1 MYIIRCFLEITLFLN
16 FRAKCA
22 KHHPGYC
29 KYLVLCGCK
38 HLQQQQQQKQKKLS
52 QLLIFPDHLSE
63 CNSPYILTI
72 VDDAP
77 RSDATQ
83 KKIFFFKMHIKKL
96 VMSDTKK
103 KTSCILSFSPTQCR
117 HKMFSNFKNQWSPKD
132 LVLNISP
139 LALVYLY
146 GMTWS
151 FFSDYSTWVGSGCES
166 GTKILVWT
174 GRKTDPV
181 FGFFLKKFNR

>member
-1 MYIIRCFLEITLFLN
+1 MSVHSKMCLLEIKLFSN

-29 KYLVLCGCK
+29 KYLVLCVCK
-38 HLQQQQQQKQKKLS
+38 HLQQQQQKQKKLS
-52 QLLIFPDHLSE
+52 QLLIFPDHLCG

-77 RSDATQ
+77 QSDATQ

-103 KTSCILSFSPTQCR
+103 WKKTPCILSFSPTQCR
-117 HKMFSNFKNQWSPKD
+117 HKMFFNFKNQWCRKD
-132 LVLNISP
+132 LALNISP

-146 GMTWS
+146 GMTYH
-151 FFSDYSTWVGSGCES
+151 FFRIIVLRY
-166 GTKILVWT
+166 ILGV
-174 GRKTDPV
+174 RAEQKFL
-181 FGFFLKKFNR
+181 FGQEGKQTQ

>member
-1 MYIIRCFLEITLFLN
+1 MEIPLFLN

-29 KYLVLCGCK
+29 KYLVLCVCK
-38 HLQQQQQQKQKKLS
+38 HLQQQQQKQKKLS
-52 QLLIFPDHLSE
+52 QLLIFPDHLCG

-83 KKIFFFKMHIKKL
+83 KKNYFFQDAYQEASNVWYEKM
-96 VMSDTKK
+96 KK

-146 GMTWS
+146 GMTYH
-151 FFSDYSTWVGSGCES
+151 FFRIIVLG
-166 GTKILVWT
+166 
-174 GRKTDPV
+174 
-181 FGFFLKKFNR
+181 

>member
-1 MYIIRCFLEITLFLN
+1 MYIVRCLLEITLFSN

-29 KYLVLCGCK
+29 KYLVCSVCANICNNNK
-38 HLQQQQQQKQKKLS
+38 SKKKLS
-52 QLLIFPDHLSE
+52 QLLIFPDHLCG

-83 KKIFFFKMHIKKL
+83 KKKIFFSKMHIKKL

-103 KTSCILSFSPTQCR
+103 WKKKLHASSHFRLHNVVTRCFSIL
-117 HKMFSNFKNQWSPKD
+117 
-132 LVLNISP
+132 
-139 LALVYLY
+139 
-146 GMTWS
+146 
-151 FFSDYSTWVGSGCES
+151 
-166 GTKILVWT
+166 KINDVE
-174 GRKTDPV
+174 KI
-181 FGFFLKKFNR
+181 

>member
-1 MYIIRCFLEITLFLN
+1 MTLFSN

-29 KYLVLCGCK
+29 KYLVLCVCK

-52 QLLIFPDHLSE
+52 QLLIFPDHLCG

-83 KKIFFFKMHIKKL
+83 KKNYFFQ
-96 VMSDTKK
+96 DAY
-103 KTSCILSFSPTQCR
+103 QEA
-117 HKMFSNFKNQWSPKD
+117 SN
-132 LVLNISP
+132 V
-139 LALVYLY
+139 
-146 GMTWS
+146 
-151 FFSDYSTWVGSGCES
+151 
-166 GTKILVWT
+166 
-174 GRKTDPV
+174 
-181 FGFFLKKFNR
+181 